1 MNLDILNRSRKLKE
15 FVDEIKFRN
24 RNPKDNSVLDMLDDK
39 LSNPVLILKAG
50 MIMYRARIITC
61 EVNAVYEGKF
71 VGFSEK
77 DSFVPPK
84 DKTLDMRANYRYI
97 PYLYCSDIAYGA
109 VCEVR
114 PRFNALVSIAEI
126 EVNDDVE
133 LFDFAFDNVPKGM
146 GETKENLC
154 RSLSEFFAKPV
165 TSDDDITDYIPTQYI
180 AEYIKNIGYDGIVY
194 RSAVAN
200 SSKNYAIF
208 NYEKC
213 RAVSSSIYSVTGQ
226 IVEMASMSP
235 FNPITEIK
243 GDLQL
248 ALEKL

>member
-1 MNLDILNRSRKLKE
+1 MNIDILNRSRKLKE
-15 FVDEIKFRN
+15 FVHEIKFRN

-39 LSNPVLILKAG
+39 SSNPVLVLKAG
-50 MIMYRARIITC
+50 MIIYRARIFTG
-61 EVNAVYEGKF
+61 EVIAVHEGKF

-77 DSFVPPK
+77 DSFVPPH

-109 VCEVR
+109 VCEVH
-114 PRFNALVSIAEI
+114 PRFGAFVSIAEI
-126 EVNDDVE
+126 EVNGDIE
-133 LFDFAFDNVPKGM
+133 LFDFAFDNVPNGM
-146 GETKENLC
+146 DQTKENLC
-154 RSLSEFFAKPV
+154 RSLSELFAKPV
-165 TSDDDITDYIPTQYI
+165 TTDDDITDYIPTQYI

-213 RAVSSSIYSVTGQ
+213 KAVSSSIYSITGH
-226 IVEMASMSP
+226 IVEIASMSS

-243 GDLQL
+243 GDIQRY
-248 ALEKL
+248 LEKL